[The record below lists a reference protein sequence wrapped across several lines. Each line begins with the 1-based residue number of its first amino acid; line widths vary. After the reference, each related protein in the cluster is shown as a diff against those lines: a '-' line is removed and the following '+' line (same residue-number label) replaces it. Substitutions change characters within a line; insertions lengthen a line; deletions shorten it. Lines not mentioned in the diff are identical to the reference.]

1 MSGLYTSL
9 ENAEAATK
17 SCESA
22 VLIEVAKILQRK
34 IPAIKAG
41 NNPLRDSINTCSRSA
56 SERELFKYAF
66 PMVPTMRATAMAIIT
81 QNIAILLDNFTS
93 SLDRIAINLTRMWAY
108 QSTQVPAYGIDNFFC
123 RNTLSFR
130 CSKGINKFFSECS
143 YTLECIFYPAKSCNS
158 ENCCKNKG
166 NKHYG
171 ALNKVSGT
179 DCKKA
184 SQQSV
189 QKNYKNPQ

>member
-1 MSGLYTSL
+1 MRLTMSLSLSEAFFLMSGLYTSL

-22 VLIEVAKILQRK
+22 VLIEAAKILQRK

-93 SLDRIAINLTRMWAY
+93 SLDRIAINLTRMW
-108 QSTQVPAYGIDNFFC
+108 GIPKYPSPQPMEEIISFAEILCPSGATKGLTNSSP
-123 RNTLSFR
+123 NAATLWNASFTPPR
-130 CSKGINKFFSECS
+130 AAIPKIAVKTRATNIME
-143 YTLECIFYPAKSCNS
+143 P
-158 ENCCKNKG
+158 
-166 NKHYG
+166 
-171 ALNKVSGT
+171 
-179 DCKKA
+179 
-184 SQQSV
+184 
-189 QKNYKNPQ
+189 